1 MLASLLCARLSWLPA
16 FCRALR
22 AALQALGWV
31 GCAARHFFKRLALV
45 TRLRSALR
53 LTAAATA
60 SGRGTERLAAI
71 AKRRWLRVE
80 DECFACEAAPLA
92 GANVSRA
99 KNNGGEGA
107 IRGLGAAGGGGGGL

>member
-60 SGRGTERLAAI
+60 SGRGTERLPAI
-71 AKRRWLRVE
+71 AKRRWVRVE
-80 DECFACEAAPLA
+80 DECFACEAAPL
-92 GANVSRA
+92 
-99 KNNGGEGA
+99 
-107 IRGLGAAGGGGGGL
+107 GGGKGRRGKKTGSGGALRVPRA